1 MTMTTSTTKTK
12 KTTIK
17 RKTESKKVKLDTNC
31 FQHEILEL
39 VSKQRTKLKK
49 IEILQEYR
57 NDALVSLFI
66 WNFDDTVISMLPPG
80 DVPYGNVKDMNS
92 MSGSLNDKISMEANN
107 VHTKTVAYNG
117 TEKPMNVGRTSLR
130 TEYKILYNFVKGGN
144 DSLSSI
150 RRETM
155 FINMLEGLH
164 PLEAELICLVKDKNL
179 ISKYNIDHSI
189 VQESYPDIKWG
200 GRS

>member
-1 MTMTTSTTKTK
+1 MTTSTTKTK

-17 RKTESKKVKLDTNC
+17 RKTEPKKVKLDTNC

-39 VSKQRTKLKK
+39 VSKQRTTLKK

-117 TEKPMNVGRTSLR
+117 TEKPIPASKGSCCPSNSLPNNINPASILKRSKAAKPAGIKPSSLPASITLSQTVGASL
-130 TEYKILYNFVKGGN
+130 G
-144 DSLSSI
+144 
-150 RRETM
+150 
-155 FINMLEGLH
+155 
-164 PLEAELICLVKDKNL
+164 
-179 ISKYNIDHSI
+179 
-189 VQESYPDIKWG
+189 
-200 GRS
+200 